1 MIYLASCAGSA
12 EACIDLTKWV
22 HRPLRVRQML
32 RGYYQLFVELDL
44 NWLKKKEKNK
54 PILLLIVIPV
64 QNGVHLEQKVF
75 CMSLQI
81 KT

>member
-32 RGYYQLFVELDL
+32 RGYYQFFVKLGL
-44 NWLKKKEKNK
+44 NWVKRKKKKEKEN
-54 PILLLIVIPV
+54 ILTLIVIPV
-64 QNGVHLEQKVF
+64 
-75 CMSLQI
+75 
-81 KT
+81 KTVCF